1 MSKNYKL
8 NEAMNPAYSFINTQD
23 KTTQFKSKQDTNTQ
37 IEILEDKG
45 TIKVIRIPEGMSLK
59 DAFKENKTKRVQ
71 LVMQPSKFN
80 QMKEHC
86 QQNNISV
93 NDFINTLIENYFHKQ
108 KE

>member
-71 LVMQPSKFN
+71 LVMQPSLFN
-80 QMKEHC
+80 DMKQHC
-86 QQNNISV
+86 KENKQSV
-93 NDFINTLIENYFHKQ
+93 NDFINKLIEKALR
-108 KE
+108 K